1 MNKMRKLFI
10 ILMTLTFATMFSQVT
25 QQIRY
30 PRFEVDS
37 LGQKVVVMTI
47 PQAMKLNNNSN
58 ILTKFEQLEAEM
70 QDYENMCIKVVNE
83 KDEVIVKLNVVITKQ
98 DQQLII
104 KDEKINALQ
113 EEILAWMQKNKVLE
127 SQLTNRQ
134 EVIDEKDR
142 QIKRL
147 KLKMVIGGV
156 GGAAIIIP
164 LVLKV
169 VGVIK

>member
-1 MNKMRKLFI
+1 MRKLFI

-37 LGQKVVVMTI
+37 LGQKIVIMTI
-47 PQAMKLNNNSN
+47 PQAMKLNSNSN
-58 ILTKFEQLEAEM
+58 ILKKSEQLEAEM

-83 KDEVIVKLNVVITKQ
+83 KDEVITKLNVVITKQ

-104 KDEKINALQ
+104 KDEKIKALQ
-113 EEILAWMQKNKVLE
+113 EEILAWIQKNKVLE
-127 SQLTNRQ
+127 SQLSNRQ
-134 EVIDEKDR
+134 EVIDEKDK
-142 QIKRL
+142 QTKRL
-147 KLKMVIGGV
+147 KLKMVVGGV
-156 GGAAIIIP
+156 SSAAIIIP

-169 VGVIK
+169 IGVIK

>member
-1 MNKMRKLFI
+1 MRKLFT
-10 ILMTLTFATMFSQVT
+10 ILMMLVFTTMFSQVT
-25 QQIRY
+25 KEIKY
-30 PRFEVDS
+30 PRFEKDS

-58 ILTKFEQLEAEM
+58 ILTKFEQLQAEM

-113 EEILAWMQKNKVLE
+113 EEILAWMEKNKVLE
-127 SQLTNRQ
+127 SQLANRQ
-134 EVIDEKDR
+134 EVIDEKDK
-142 QIKRL
+142 QLKRL
-147 KLKMVIGGV
+147 KFKMVVGGV

>member
-1 MNKMRKLFI
+1 MRKLFT
-10 ILMTLTFATMFSQVT
+10 ILMMLFFTTMFSQVT
-25 QQIRY
+25 QEIKY
-30 PRFEVDS
+30 PRFEKDS

-58 ILTKFEQLEAEM
+58 ILEKFEKLQAEM

-127 SQLTNRQ
+127 SQLANRQ

>member
-1 MNKMRKLFI
+1 
-10 ILMTLTFATMFSQVT
+10 MTLTFATMFSQVT

-127 SQLTNRQ
+127 SQLANRQ